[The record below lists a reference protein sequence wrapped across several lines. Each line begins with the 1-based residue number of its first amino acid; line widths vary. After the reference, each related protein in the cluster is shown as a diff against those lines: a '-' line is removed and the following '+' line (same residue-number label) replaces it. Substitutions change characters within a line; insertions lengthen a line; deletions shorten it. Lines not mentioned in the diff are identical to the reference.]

1 MGILLVGMIMMFVV
15 GFFLGI
21 IVMTDG
27 NPNNKYWK

>member
-1 MGILLVGMIMMFVV
+1 MGIVLIGMIMMFVV

-27 NPNNKYWK
+27 NHYNGGR

>member
-1 MGILLVGMIMMFVV
+1 MGIVLVGMIMMFVV

-27 NPNNKYWK
+27 NHYNGGR

>member
-1 MGILLVGMIMMFVV
+1 MGIVLVGMFLMLVV

-27 NPNNKYWK
+27 NNYNGGR